1 MYRCSECWYETTL
14 NLMKRCP
21 DCWKFW
27 TIQLVPWTE
36 DEKKSWTW
44 KKKKVKITDIKET
57 GVKLKDY
64 VKIKEN
70 KSNRIKSIDESFN
83 TFFWGWLTKG
93 SINLISWTAWVW
105 KSTFLWYLAKFFPD
119 KKVLYISAE
128 ETTNQILER
137 TLRMKKGPNDFDNF
151 IVYSESSLEQISAII
166 QKEEPDIVII
176 DSLQMLQT
184 ENSAGEKGW
193 LKQQKYI
200 AEKIIQQIKK
210 TDISLFLVWHVTK
223 NEEIAWAQ
231 YIEHVVDAVIKIEP
245 AWERGDD
252 LKIMTNLKNRFSGE
266 DILIYE
272 MYEDKINIVSNK
284 KMLDLFIQ
292 EAAIWEPGNTLS
304 VVTLPK
310 STQIFLVE
318 IQSIVSDKDWNYSKK
333 IINKFNRDEFDN
345 ITKIIGTNLDSSIF
359 EKDINVN
366 IFSPLRQNSDELSL
380 WIIMSI
386 FSFLRW
392 LNVWKRIFL
401 WKVWFRGEIKSIN
414 RQQSIIEK
422 LKKYG
427 VKEEDIISNK
437 NYKNI
442 KDVAT
447 LLLKENKK
455 TKK

>member
-1 MYRCSECWYETTL
+1 
-14 NLMKRCP
+14 
-21 DCWKFW
+21 
-27 TIQLVPWTE
+27 
-36 DEKKSWTW
+36 
-44 KKKKVKITDIKET
+44 
-57 GVKLKDY
+57 
-64 VKIKEN
+64 
-70 KSNRIKSIDESFN
+70 
-83 TFFWGWLTKG
+83 
-93 SINLISWTAWVW
+93 
-105 KSTFLWYLAKFFPD
+105 
-119 KKVLYISAE
+119 
-128 ETTNQILER
+128 
-137 TLRMKKGPNDFDNF
+137 
-151 IVYSESSLEQISAII
+151 
-166 QKEEPDIVII
+166 
-176 DSLQMLQT
+176 
-184 ENSAGEKGW
+184 
-193 LKQQKYI
+193 
-200 AEKIIQQIKK
+200 
-210 TDISLFLVWHVTK
+210 
-223 NEEIAWAQ
+223 
-231 YIEHVVDAVIKIEP
+231 
-245 AWERGDD
+245 
-252 LKIMTNLKNRFSGE
+252 MTNLKNRFSGE